1 MFHILQNNSTFTC
14 GGCRARLKAMDLGSI
29 PVGVRRFKSG
39 PPHFVTCVSRDL
51 HANNHDRMLDIL
63 GGRTLDFKTTL
74 DLYSHLAV
82 FILEFPTNS
91 FPGTPFLKVV
101 KKQFL
106 LASNKILQ
114 QFFHCHDIDKMTI

>member
-1 MFHILQNNSTFTC
+1 
-14 GGCRARLKAMDLGSI
+14 
-29 PVGVRRFKSG
+29 
-39 PPHFVTCVSRDL
+39 L

-106 LASNKILQ
+106 LVSNKILQ